1 MALGSSRIIT
11 LTVAITVVFQLT
23 HRLQLLG
30 SEQSTVVDTGR
41 EIDVPEAIVRQLVA
55 SGAVDQDLFKS
66 RNDGRKKGLTG
77 FPLDLN
83 RDKKPEIIVTGTPE
97 SGYCGATGNCSHWV
111 FGEVAAREY
120 RLLLDAG
127 SVQKIDAQDTPSKG
141 YRDVVTTRHD
151 SAFDYTVRRF
161 RFDGARYRLSECSEH
176 HFDAVDDGRGSVRT
190 AKRPVV
196 TRVPC

>member
-11 LTVAITVVFQLT
+11 LTVAITAVFLLT

-30 SEQSTVVDTGR
+30 REQSTVVDTGR
-41 EIDVPEAIVRQLVA
+41 EIEVPEAIVRQLVA
-55 SGAVDQDLFKS
+55 SGAVDQDLLKS
-66 RNDGRKKGLTG
+66 RIDGRKNGLTA

-83 RDKKPEIIVTGTPE
+83 RDKKPEIVVKGTPE
-97 SGYCGATGNCSHWV
+97 RGCCGVTGNCSHWV
-111 FGEVAAREY
+111 FGEIAASEY

-161 RFDGARYRLSECSEH
+161 RFDGARYRLGECSEH
-176 HFDAVDDGRGSVRT
+176 HFDATDDGRGGVRIG
-190 AKRPVV
+190 KRPAV